1 MKILF
6 KYPTRNRPEWFKKTL
21 QRYCDFMSNKEL
33 FHFTITLD
41 EDDESMNNEHIS
53 QWLKYFP
60 LLDYKYGKHESKVEA
75 CNADI
80 DLTLDWDILVLVSD
94 DMIPVVKGFDSI
106 IVQKMKQY
114 FPDTDGALHFSDG
127 FEGDQSN
134 ITLSI
139 MGRKL
144 YERIGYVYHPAYK
157 SFFCDKE
164 FTDVVYKMEKVMYF
178 PEVIIKHIWS
188 GGPHSKDALY
198 QRNSKMGKG
207 DKKTYDRRKLLDFPN
222 ESWGTV

>member
-6 KYPTRNRPEWFKKTL
+6 HYPTRDRPEWFKQTL
-21 QRYCDFMSNKEL
+21 TKYYEFMSNEES
-33 FHFTITLD
+33 FRFMITLD
-41 EDDESMNNEHIS
+41 EDDESMNNRPMMLWMH
-53 QWLKYFP
+53 QAPCLTF
-60 LLDYKYGKHESKVEA
+60 KYGKHESKVEA

-80 DLTLDWDILVLVSD
+80 DLTSDWDILVLVSD
-94 DMIPVVKGFDSI
+94 DMIPVVRGFDSI
-106 IVQKMKQY
+106 IIQKMKQY
-114 FPDTDGALHFSDG
+114 FPDTDGALHFNDG

-139 MGRKL
+139 IGRKL
-144 YERIGYVYHPAYK
+144 YEKFGYVYHPAYK

-178 PEVIIKHIWS
+178 PEVIIKHEWS
-188 GGPHSKDALY
+188 GGPKSTDALY
-198 QRNSKMGKG
+198 RRNSKMGEG

-222 ESWGTV
+222 EAWGTV